1 MQLKDVATKAILYGS
16 IDLGAGK
23 KSYSDYDLND
33 YKEKRT
39 MEAIISL
46 FSYLKAMSSK

>member
-33 YKEKRT
+33 YKENGPWRL
-39 MEAIISL
+39 L
-46 FSYLKAMSSK
+46 FLCLVT